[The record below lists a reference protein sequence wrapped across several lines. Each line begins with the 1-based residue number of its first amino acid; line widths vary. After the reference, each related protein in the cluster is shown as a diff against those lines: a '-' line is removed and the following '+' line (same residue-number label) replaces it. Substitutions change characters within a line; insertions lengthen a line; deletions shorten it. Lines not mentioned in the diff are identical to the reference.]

1 MEQQPTPGSRYEH
14 RRAHTASPSPE
25 RVRSDPLEQLSRV
38 ARRQFGIVTTQQAVS
53 AGIDD
58 HRLASLLARGVLA
71 RRFRGVYAFRGA
83 PDSREARW
91 LAAQFAIGR
100 SGALSHGTA
109 AAAHG
114 LPIDI
119 DRHDG
124 RIHVIVARSSRDVPA
139 GVVVHES
146 PNVEVATVLR
156 HGVLRVTSVARTLC
170 DVAGAMPDE
179 ASLRQNVAAAVR
191 SGQVTPDDV
200 RREVELRRRFAGR
213 AALRRVLEELSP
225 LEVQARH
232 ELESLFL
239 RVTTRG
245 GVPPTAMNHRVTDAD
260 GRTRYLDAAWLPA
273 GVYAELDS
281 RRFHGTLVDWHD
293 DQRRENAVS
302 LAGFPICLRFSWWD
316 LQRHPELVIETI
328 RRALP
333 PAG

>member
-1 MEQQPTPGSRYEH
+1 M
-14 RRAHTASPSPE
+14 
-25 RVRSDPLEQLSRV
+25 RSGPLEQLSRH
-38 ARRQFGIVTTQQAVS
+38 ARRQLGIVTTQQAVS
-53 AGIDD
+53 VGIDH
-58 HRLASLLARGVLA
+58 HRLASLLSRGVLV

-100 SGALSHGTA
+100 SAALSHGTA

-114 LPIDI
+114 LPID
-119 DRHDG
+119 RHDG
-124 RIHVIVARSSRDVPA
+124 RIHVIVGRYSRAAPP

-146 PNVEVATVLR
+146 PNVEVATALR
-156 HGVLRVTSVARTLC
+156 HGGLRVTSVARTLC
-170 DVAGAMPDE
+170 DVAAGMPDA
-179 ASLRQNVAAAVR
+179 ASLRQTVAAAVR

-200 RREVELRRRFAGR
+200 RREMELRRRFTGR
-213 AALRRVLEELSP
+213 AALRHVLEELSP
-225 LEVQARH
+225 LEAQARH

-245 GVPPTAMNHRVTDAD
+245 GVAPTAMNHRVTDAD
-260 GRTRYLDAAWLPA
+260 GRTRYLDAIWLPT

-293 DQRRENAVS
+293 DQRRENAIG

-316 LQRHPELVIETI
+316 LQRHPERVIETI
-328 RRALP
+328 RRALLA
-333 PAG
+333 AG